1 LIYIAYFLFLVL
13 ERLIIFFCE
22 SCFAKTCFHEGLGG
36 NQMKE
41 NGTLIFFCGK
51 MGAGKTTKSKQ
62 VAHDQNAV
70 LISEDE
76 WLELL
81 YPGQI
86 TTFDDYLK
94 FSRQLKPLVTSH
106 VQNILRTGTDVVMDF
121 PANTVSQRKWFKTLY
136 TEINAL
142 HELIYIN
149 ISDEICLNQIAQRRV
164 EQPERALFDT
174 EEVFH
179 HVTKFFEEPGEDEGF
194 NIRRI

>member
-1 LIYIAYFLFLVL
+1 VW
-13 ERLIIFFCE
+13 
-22 SCFAKTCFHEGLGG
+22 EGGGREAPSYPDYTFQLLNELNNG
-36 NQMKE
+36 NQMKA
-41 NGTLIFFCGK
+41 NGRLIFFCGK
-51 MGAGKTTKSKQ
+51 MGAGKTTESKK
-62 VAHDQNAV
+62 VALDQNAV

-76 WLELL
+76 WLESL

-136 TEINAL
+136 SEIEAP
-142 HELIYIN
+142 HELIYLN
-149 ISDEICLNQIAQRRV
+149 ISNEICLKQIAQRRT
-164 EQPERALFDT
+164 EQPKRASFDT

-179 HVTKFFEEPGEDEGF
+179 HVTSFFEEPSEDEGF
-194 NIRRI
+194 NIKRIDRSV

>member
-1 LIYIAYFLFLVL
+1 MNN
-13 ERLIIFFCE
+13 
-22 SCFAKTCFHEGLGG
+22 G
-36 NQMKE
+36 NKMKE
-41 NGTLIFFCGK
+41 NGRLIFFCGK
-51 MGAGKTTKSKQ
+51 MGAGKTIKSKE

-76 WLELL
+76 WLESL

-86 TTFDDYLK
+86 KKFDDYLN

-136 TEINAL
+136 AEINAP
-142 HELIYIN
+142 HELIYLN
-149 ISDEICLNQIAQRRV
+149 VSNEICLKQIAQRRT
-164 EQPERALFDT
+164 EQPERASFDT

-179 HVTKFFEEPGEDEGF
+179 HVTSFFEEPSADEGF
-194 NIRRI
+194 NIKQIDRSSV